1 MASLLNFLD
10 DILWESI
17 LIYFLLGYGLYL
29 TLRTR
34 FIQFRR
40 WPEMFSS
47 LKNSSETDPRGIS
60 SLQALAISLSGRIG
74 VGSLIGVAMALI
86 AGGPGAIFWMWIIT
100 LLSLPMALVE
110 NTLGQ
115 IFKTTDQRQ
124 QFRGGPAEYM
134 SRGLGMRWMG
144 VLFAIL
150 AILSIG
156 LVFNALQ
163 AKAAI
168 HTVSSAFHLNP
179 LYMGFALVLIFAISL
194 LGGLKALVKISVWLA
209 PLMSAGYLM
218 LALWIMVDN
227 LHQLPAVFLLI
238 FKSAFG
244 LQEFAGGV
252 VGYGVTLAMTQGI
265 QQGLFSNEAGAGST
279 PHISALAAS
288 RHPGELGFSQ
298 MLGVLIDSFVVCSAT
313 AMIILS
319 SGLLDGPTDRISG
332 LELLSQAI
340 TASVGAIG
348 PQILAL
354 FMLLFAFTTM
364 IANYMYAENNL
375 IFLLRGKTGAVYIL
389 RPAMVAFL
397 IAGCLINTPLL
408 MQTASISLALITIIN
423 LTALLLLSGLA
434 LKVVKDY
441 ERQRLMGR
449 VPVFNPENFPELKGQ
464 LQPGV
469 WPVGSQTGS
478 TSQRR

>member
-40 WPEMFSS
+40 WPEMFFS
-47 LKNSSETDPRGIS
+47 LRRNSETDTRGIS
-60 SLQALAISLSGRIG
+60 AWQALAVSLSGRIG
-74 VGSLIGVAMALI
+74 IGTLVGVAMSLA

-100 LLSLPMALVE
+100 LLTLPMALIE
-110 NTLGQ
+110 NTLSQ
-115 IFKTTDQRQ
+115 IFKTTDQQQ

-150 AILSIG
+150 MIFAVG

-168 HTVSSAFHLNP
+168 H
-179 LYMGFALVLIFAISL
+179 AISNTFHTNPWYTGIVL
-194 LGGLKALVKISVWLA
+194 SLVFVLTLFGGLKTLVKMSLWLA
-209 PLMSAGYLM
+209 PLMSIGYLL
-218 LALWIMVDN
+218 LALWIMGSN
-227 LHQLPAVFLLI
+227 ISQLPAVFELI

-244 LQEFAGGV
+244 LQEFGGGV
-252 VGYGVTLAMTQGI
+252 LGYGVTLALTQGV

-288 RHPGELGFSQ
+288 RHPAAQGFSQ
-298 MLGVLIDSFVVCSAT
+298 MLGVLIDTFVVCSST

-319 SGLLDGPTDRISG
+319 SGLLTAPSEKINGIG
-332 LELLSQAI
+332 VLAQAV
-340 TASVGAIG
+340 TATLGNPG
-348 PQILAL
+348 HEILAMFFL
-354 FMLLFAFTTM
+354 TFAFTTM
-364 IANYMYAENNL
+364 VANTLYAENNL
-375 IFLLRGKTGAVYIL
+375 VFLLRGNTRQLYLL
-389 RPAMVAFL
+389 RLLMLVL
-397 IAGCLINTPLL
+397 LLAGCLINTPLL

-423 LTALLLLSGLA
+423 LTALVLLSGLA
-434 LKVVKDY
+434 LKVVRDY

-449 VPVFNPENFPELKGQ
+449 VPVFNPNNFPELKGQ

-469 WPVGSQTGS
+469 WSADPQTNLAAEKS
-478 TSQRR
+478 